1 MTWTLKSKITAT
13 ALGLLFASTSS
24 AQEFFRVYPND
35 FDYDGKVT
43 IPYAI
48 EHFPYIDFSK
58 TGRKVK
64 LHRADEDV
72 DPTNYGTYLI
82 NSVDSITFPEEPEEY
97 GKDKY
102 KVFTLYVTTKDEAEI
117 PYSETNKKYV
127 DCYINIDGKGEYP
140 NYSGPAQI
148 RGRGNSTWR
157 WYPKKP
163 YRIKLDEGSKIL
175 GMGKDKDWV
184 LLANYRDPTDV
195 LNTYAF
201 IVARK
206 MGIPFTTPIR
216 YVEVFLNKEY
226 IGVYQIA
233 EQIEQ
238 GNNRVDIADDGG
250 ILLTLDVDDGP
261 YSPVPNVGDTCY
273 FSSQIYGLPMAVKYP
288 KDTNKAQREEIKA
301 EFAILENA
309 LMGHDYDYVD
319 SIMDIDS
326 YIWMVMLNAFLDND
340 DFTAPRSTFVFK
352 DVNGKW
358 TWGPAWDFDAGYA
371 FNWSPMMTSKT
382 FFEGYTANGIV
393 GNHPAN
399 HSAYYQAMFKSG
411 RFTQRFIDK
420 WNYIADSLL
429 TSCWD
434 ETQLYIDGLQTRNG
448 KMSPQERDL
457 KRWPLVDDSGTK
469 NPQKEIEKLKDW
481 LKKRIDFMT
490 QSFNALPIL
499 EDKKR

>member
-1 MTWTLKSKITAT
+1 MIKKCFS
-13 ALGLLFASTSS
+13 ALVPLLFITQSLS
-24 AQEFFRVYPND
+24 AQEFFKVYPND
-35 FDYDGKVT
+35 FDYDGNAA

-64 LHRADEDV
+64 FHRLDEDV
-72 DPTNYGTYLI
+72 LPDAYETYLI
-82 NSVDSITFPEEPEEY
+82 NSVDSITFPAEPQEY

-102 KVFTLYVTTKDEAEI
+102 KVFTMYVTTENGVDI

-127 DCYINIDGKGEYP
+127 NCYVSIDGKGEYP
-140 NYSGPAQI
+140 DYAGTARI

-163 YRIKLDEGSKIL
+163 YRIKLDKKSKIL
-175 GMGKDKDWV
+175 GMGKAKDWV

-216 YVEVFLNKEY
+216 YVEVILNKKY
-226 IGVYQIA
+226 IGVYQVA

-238 GNNRVDIADDGG
+238 GSNRIDIADDGG
-250 ILLTLDVDDGP
+250 MLLTLDVDDGP
-261 YSPVPNVGDTCY
+261 SSPVPNVGDTCY
-273 FSSQIYGLPMAVKYP
+273 FYSKEYGLPMAVKYP
-288 KDTNKAQREEIKA
+288 KYTDKAQREVIRE
-301 EFAILENA
+301 EFAVLERA
-309 LMGHDYDYVD
+309 LKGHNYDYVD
-319 SIMDIDS
+319 SVMDIDS
-326 YIWMVMLNAFLDND
+326 YIWLVMLNAFLDND

-352 DVNGKW
+352 DVGGKW

-371 FNWSPMMTSKT
+371 FNWNPMMTSKT

-393 GNHPAN
+393 GDRPAS
-399 HSAYYQAMFKSG
+399 HSSYYKAMFKSG

-420 WNYIADSLL
+420 WNFIADSLL

-434 ETQLYIDGLQTRNG
+434 ETLLYIDGLQTRNG
-448 KMSPQERDL
+448 KMSPQDRDL
-457 KRWPLVDDSGTK
+457 KRWPLVDDSGK
-469 NPQKEIEKLKDW
+469 KDPKAEIAKLREW
-481 LKKRIDFMT
+481 LEHRVEFLT
-490 QSFNALPIL
+490 RSFNALPIL
-499 EDKKR
+499 DD